1 MAEAQAHEDKT
12 SRKTLP
18 GGDRD
23 KSSGGG
29 TPPEPRLFRP
39 FSSEG
44 LQEGLRLFRLK
55 RWEKALQ
62 ELLALKTGNLSAGE
76 TTERAYFLGLCYT
89 KLERYDDALL
99 FLEQVV
105 TASEDPL
112 RVYQCRMTL
121 AYIYTITKRAK
132 LAEFELNRLMAGGF
146 ESVQIFT
153 TLAYAAWSQKHYDQ
167 AVEYYEKALEL
178 DSNNT
183 TAMNGLGYI
192 LADTDRDVLRGLRFC
207 RKAVDRKPQTAAYL
221 DSLGWAHFKS
231 GDVTEARVW
240 LRRALELAP
249 KQREIQNHMRIVVGG
264 DW

>member
-1 MAEAQAHEDKT
+1 MAEIRPHEDDAFHKPL
-12 SRKTLP
+12 S
-18 GGDRD
+18 GGGEDR
-23 KSSGGG
+23 SSGGG
-29 TPPEPRLFRP
+29 TLEARVSRS
-39 FSSEG
+39 FSGEG

-55 RWEKALQ
+55 RWERALQ
-62 ELLALKTGNLSAGE
+62 ELLALKAGNLSAE
-76 TTERAYFLGLCYT
+76 ENTERAYFLGLCYT

-99 FLEQVV
+99 YLEQVV

-121 AYIYTITKRAK
+121 AYIYVITKRAK

-167 AVEYYEKALEL
+167 AVEYYEKALEI

-192 LADTDRDVLRGLRFC
+192 LADTGKDVLRGLRFC
-207 RKAVDRKPQTAAYL
+207 RKAVDRKPQNAAYL

-231 GDVTEARVW
+231 GDVTEARIW
-240 LRRALELAP
+240 LRRALDLAP

-264 DW
+264 DL